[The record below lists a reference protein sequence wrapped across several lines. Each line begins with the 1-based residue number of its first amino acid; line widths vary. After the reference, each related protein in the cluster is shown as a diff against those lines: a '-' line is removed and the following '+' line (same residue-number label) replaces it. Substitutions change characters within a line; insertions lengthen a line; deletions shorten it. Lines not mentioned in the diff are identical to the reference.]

1 MKPPSGTHNKILND
15 WSASILL
22 SVSTHC
28 LLHCNMGPRKLQQ
41 VASDFSSYR
50 NSKHVKHVCWGI
62 PSHHHDPF
70 PIHSSYQQIQ
80 RNIWPIASAP
90 SSLYKTVCATTF
102 HWQRQPFLWTASFW
116 PSQMW
121 GLQDIAVVNP
131 SLHTKQQASHVRCT
145 IPEHIFGRLKKLFK
159 LLWRRQKQPTYRWK
173 LMHLRYYVRSVKPRR
188 FATHWVPP
196 LPSQC
201 VALQELFTSLVPH
214 VPEPLLAASACCS
227 ICVFLV
233 ATAVAVRVS
242 YPLSF
247 LAVMPNW
254 LGCSQMCKPPTDFR
268 ISTAFVQNEPLILAC
283 TAAAVHPVPQWKIL
297 QLSDNVALP
306 PQTAQD
312 FITCRTSWLVSR
324 QSLFFCKEHFWD
336 LIPLTTALLVLAPLA
351 EIGIC

>member
-1 MKPPSGTHNKILND
+1 MK
-15 WSASILL
+15 ASKTTYISMKAYALEVL
-22 SVSTHC
+22 CQVRQTQEV
-28 LLHCNMGPRKLQQ
+28 CNPL
-41 VASDFSSYR
+41 
-50 NSKHVKHVCWGI
+50 
-62 PSHHHDPF
+62 
-70 PIHSSYQQIQ
+70 
-80 RNIWPIASAP
+80 SAP
-90 SSLYKTVCATTF
+90 ASKPMRCLARII
-102 HWQRQPFLWTASFW
+102 HQPW
-116 PSQMW
+116 
-121 GLQDIAVVNP
+121 D
-131 SLHTKQQASHVRCT
+131 
-145 IPEHIFGRLKKLFK
+145 
-159 LLWRRQKQPTYRWK
+159 
-173 LMHLRYYVRSVKPRR
+173 
-188 FATHWVPP
+188 
-196 LPSQC
+196 
-201 VALQELFTSLVPH
+201 LVPH

-336 LIPLTTALLVLAPLA
+336 LIPMTTALLVLAPLA